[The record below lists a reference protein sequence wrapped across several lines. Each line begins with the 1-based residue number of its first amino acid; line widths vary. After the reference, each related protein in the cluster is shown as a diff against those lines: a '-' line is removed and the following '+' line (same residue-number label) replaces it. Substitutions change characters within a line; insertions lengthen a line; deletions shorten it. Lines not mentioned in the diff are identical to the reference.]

1 MFIWVHVVDYINACI
16 YIEESGKIY
25 TNRKLGPSGKW
36 RTKWEPAVS
45 LIYGNTDFFPNNKYT
60 LILL

>member
-1 MFIWVHVVDYINACI
+1 MFAYTQKSLENI
-16 YIEESGKIY
+16 YA
-25 TNRKLGPSGKW
+25 NRKLGPSGKL

-45 LIYGNTDFFPNNKYT
+45 LIHGNTDFFPNNKYT

>member
-1 MFIWVHVVDYINACI
+1 MDYINACI

-45 LIYGNTDFFPNNKYT
+45 LIHGNTDFFPNNKYT